1 MEERKF
7 LHPSHT
13 YDRDWVIDCL
23 LKNKGNG
30 MEFIRKGKNV
40 LEALDINAYLTLPY
54 DCLLVYD
61 QPIRGYKP
69 HGMALN
75 NYECEV
81 YFYYIDE

>member
-1 MEERKF
+1 MEEIKF
-7 LHPSHT
+7 RFPSNP
-13 YDRDWVIDCL
+13 YDKDWAIDCL
-23 LKNKGNG
+23 LNNKGNG

-54 DCLLVYD
+54 NCLLVYD
-61 QPIRGYKP
+61 QPISGYKP